1 MKEFKGYSLG
11 IISKNNIGAFF
22 DKKLMIYNLDTDTIL
37 FDDPNLFKRGEE
49 ICDVNFTPNNK
60 YLVVYTFKSHVA
72 VFKIYDDHVDLIFK
86 DDSLKNCYSSESRFL
101 VFNDLFIIGVT
112 LLKENKKQTYFVYSM
127 DGKYKEII
135 ENPKT
140 IANES
145 SLSTSMQQ
153 DNLFTFY
160 YQSVGEKDFTFNSF
174 RSNGTLINNKIVL
187 KNINFCK
194 LLEDNGFLDKRI
206 YSFDEY
212 RFFVINLHTNENYK
226 EGIYYI
232 DLENEKIEFL
242 CDYPK
247 IKDLNVLKKDNYNIL
262 EDIEYLKNPK
272 KKKIEEIEISNQYI
286 YDKTNNYLFI
296 FVENFLSYMYSFTGV
311 RKEVPNHIKCYKCDL
326 TNHKL
331 SLEKTYTVMF
341 TNPTNYLDL
350 GTVNKDYMLFNYMK
364 RLVVYKID
372 KDGNLV

>member
-1 MKEFKGYSLG
+1 MKEFKGYSMG

-49 ICDVNFTPNNK
+49 ICGVKFTPNNK

-135 ENPKT
+135 ENPNV

-160 YQSVGEKDFTFNSF
+160 HDSVAEKKFTLKSF
-174 RSNGTLINNKIVL
+174 RSNGKLIKNEIVL
-187 KNINFCK
+187 KNTNFCK
-194 LLEDNGFLDKRI
+194 LLWDNGFLYDRI

-212 RFFVINLHTNENYK
+212 RAILYKDRQDGKYK

-232 DLENEKIEFL
+232 DLENEKLEFL

-247 IKDLNVLKKDNYNIL
+247 VKRFELLEKDIQV
-262 EDIEYLKNPK
+262 
-272 KKKIEEIEISNQYI
+272 I
-286 YDKTNNYLFI
+286 YDKLNNNLYV
-296 FVENFLSYMYSFTGV
+296 FVEDDLRFIYIEEHKN
-311 RKEVPNHIKCYKCDL
+311 VPNNIRCYKCDL

-331 SLEKTYTVMF
+331 TLEKTFNVKFSY
-341 TNPTNYLDL
+341 PANYLFL
-350 GTVNKDYMLFNYMK
+350 GTVNKDYMLFNYIK